1 MFTGASESASYLGI
15 EEYGM
20 RALLLLTAI
29 LATGCASQPANQSAG
44 QTTEAGRLALA
55 KNLNLKLVDKD
66 GQQLYCRNDF
76 ITGSHIQRDMT
87 CFTAEQLDMWQTR
100 TQRDWDQLTYR
111 GALGAG
117 GIRGP

>member
-1 MFTGASESASYLGI
+1 MGN
-15 EEYGM
+15 GM

-29 LATGCASQPANQSAG
+29 LATGCANQPTNQYAG

-55 KNLNLKLVDKD
+55 KNLNLKLTDKD
-66 GQQLYCRNDF
+66 GQKLYCRSDYE
-76 ITGSHIQRDMT
+76 TGSHIQRDTT
-87 CFTAEQLDMWQTR
+87 CFTAEQLDKLQER
-100 TQRDWDQLTYR
+100 TQRDWDQLTSR